1 MGEVR
6 AVVAEDAWSSR
17 RRRSRGKPIAGSST
31 AGASDFRGRAL
42 RHPVHLPAARL
53 DASVHRPTAARNSL
67 CFVNFSRSASLSF
80 LHWIPGAMPT

>member
-31 AGASDFRGRAL
+31 AGALASA
-42 RHPVHLPAARL
+42 AARSGTSSTFPRRGSTL
-53 DASVHRPTAARNSL
+53 PFTAQRQRGTRL
-67 CFVNFSRSASLSF
+67 ICRYL
-80 LHWIPGAMPT
+80 